1 MQARDPK
8 GYYAQLGVAHTAS
21 AAEIK
26 QAFRRLALHVH
37 PDRNPST
44 AAEETFKQ
52 LIQAH
57 AVLSSPTKRAE
68 YDAQCVDIPQPV
80 AGWGKQ
86 SKVLTPIVCVVCGR
100 IPIQPKYVIFYEV
113 KSLFVTTR
121 RTPIQGIYCQKCADK
136 RLLRATL
143 VTWLL
148 GWWGLPWGPFYTL
161 HALVHNLLGGRK
173 PNDTNARILGYQ
185 ARYFASVGRM
195 FLARSLALMALELS
209 TDHGLRAS
217 LQPLLP
223 PSGEQRDRR
232 SKSRLKH
239 GWGWRGSAFIVQS
252 VLLLCMSSAGT
263 FLFAGGNPMPQRLR
277 ETLFQDRESAPS
289 PSPAVSEIPPVIP
302 LVHYPEMESYP
313 NRDPQP
319 LQEPSSSLTP
329 TWYTT
334 VNSLKLRAGPGFAH
348 TVFRVLERFE
358 TVTVMEKLSQGEWVF
373 VQTMHGTVGF
383 VLRQYVTRGNGSA
396 AKRQW
401 CQEQQ
406 AMLLQ
411 STAPPVQK
419 KKEGTLQLCQNYRK

>member
-8 GYYAQLGVAHTAS
+8 GYYTQLGVAHTAS

-37 PDRNPST
+37 PDRNPSA

-57 AVLSSPTKRAE
+57 AVLSNPTKRAN
-68 YDAQCVDIPQPV
+68 YDAQCVDIPQPA

-86 SKVLTPIVCVVCGR
+86 SRVLTPIVCVVCGR

-121 RTPIQGIYCQKCADK
+121 RTPIQGIYCRKCADK

-161 HALVHNLLGGRK
+161 HALVHNLLGGRQ
-173 PNDTNARILGYQ
+173 PSDTNARILGYQ

-223 PSGEQRDRR
+223 PFGEQRGHRPR
-232 SKSRLKH
+232 SRLRH
-239 GWGWRGSAFIVQS
+239 GWELRGSAFIMQS
-252 VLLLCMSSAGT
+252 VLLLCLSSAGM
-263 FLFAGGNPMPQRLR
+263 FLFAGGNPIPQSLR
-277 ETLFQDRESAPS
+277 NVLLQNHKSAQAPT
-289 PSPAVSEIPPVIP
+289 PAVPEISPAAEHCHTSAEEEKRAV
-302 LVHYPEMESYP
+302 L
-313 NRDPQP
+313 
-319 LQEPSSSLTP
+319 LTRHR
-329 TWYTT
+329 
-334 VNSLKLRAGPGFAH
+334 S
-348 TVFRVLERFE
+348 
-358 TVTVMEKLSQGEWVF
+358 
-373 VQTMHGTVGF
+373 
-383 VLRQYVTRGNGSA
+383 
-396 AKRQW
+396 
-401 CQEQQ
+401 
-406 AMLLQ
+406 
-411 STAPPVQK
+411 
-419 KKEGTLQLCQNYRK
+419 EGTLPLCQNYQK

>member
-37 PDRNPST
+37 PDRNPSA

-57 AVLSSPTKRAE
+57 AVLSNPTKRAN
-68 YDAQCVDIPQPV
+68 YDAQCVDIPQPA

-86 SKVLTPIVCVVCGR
+86 SRVLTPIVCVVCGR

-121 RTPIQGIYCQKCADK
+121 RTPIQGIYCRKCADK

-161 HALVHNLLGGRK
+161 HALVHNLLGGRQ
-173 PNDTNARILGYQ
+173 PSDTNARILGYQ

-223 PSGEQRDRR
+223 PFGEQLGHRPR
-232 SKSRLKH
+232 SRLKH
-239 GWGWRGSAFIVQS
+239 GWELRGSAFIMQS
-252 VLLLCMSSAGT
+252 VLLLCLSSAGM
-263 FLFAGGNPMPQRLR
+263 FLFAGGNPIPQSLR
-277 ETLFQDRESAPS
+277 NVPLQNHKSAQAPT
-289 PSPAVSEIPPVIP
+289 PAVPEISPAAEHCHTSAEEEKRAV
-302 LVHYPEMESYP
+302 L
-313 NRDPQP
+313 
-319 LQEPSSSLTP
+319 LTRHR
-329 TWYTT
+329 
-334 VNSLKLRAGPGFAH
+334 S
-348 TVFRVLERFE
+348 
-358 TVTVMEKLSQGEWVF
+358 
-373 VQTMHGTVGF
+373 
-383 VLRQYVTRGNGSA
+383 
-396 AKRQW
+396 
-401 CQEQQ
+401 
-406 AMLLQ
+406 
-411 STAPPVQK
+411 
-419 KKEGTLQLCQNYRK
+419 EGTLPLCQNYQK